1 MVLPTP
7 YCTCCGA
14 VTCVIDITGKD
25 DVANWTQDSGT
36 WTNSGSGGIQTTSA
50 NALAIFNTA
59 HPDALST
66 GTLRF
71 NVGLPT
77 TGAIRICMAFQDSS
91 NYLFI
96 EYEIMG
102 ANCTGAVDCFVRMGH
117 CTGGADTILEQIN
130 IAGQLGT
137 PQFCYDGTIIS
148 AENLGIGYDFE
159 GIDGIP
165 AGTSI
170 NNMDGRLTGT
180 WGDQIAVMT
189 IGITGTA
196 RFQLE
201 AFHGRNDSTCS
212 TCGPACELCGDG
224 LEQASTPSEFSVY
237 IEDVVSAACVTCEA
251 EYNGMTFI
259 FANPYFSGTPDVDC
273 ETHLSRTCGFL
284 IDGLGCALV
293 GNDRSSLIIK
303 FTATTNQL
311 RMIGSDGVFDLS
323 FTGDACDQVLVET
336 GGLTGGLRNTR
347 CDWTGAT
354 VTVTPNM
361 A

>member
-1 MVLPTP
+1 MTLPTP

-66 GTLRF
+66 GALRF
-71 NVGLPT
+71 NISLPT
-77 TGAIRICMAFQDSS
+77 TGAIRICMAFQDDN

-102 ANCTGAVDCFVRMGH
+102 ANCTAAADCFVRMGH
-117 CTGGADTILEQIN
+117 RTGGADTILEQIN
-130 IAGQLGT
+130 IAGQLGV

-148 AENLGIGYDFE
+148 AHNLG
-159 GIDGIP
+159 
-165 AGTSI
+165 
-170 NNMDGRLTGT
+170 
-180 WGDQIAVMT
+180 

-196 RFQLE
+196 RFQLVD
-201 AFHGRNDSTCS
+201 FYGRNDATCS

-224 LEQASTPSEFSVY
+224 IEQASTPSEFSVY

-273 ETHLSRTCGFL
+273 ETHLSRSCGFI
-284 IDGLGCALV
+284 IDGLGCALL

-323 FTGDACDQVLVET
+323 FTGDACDQVLMET